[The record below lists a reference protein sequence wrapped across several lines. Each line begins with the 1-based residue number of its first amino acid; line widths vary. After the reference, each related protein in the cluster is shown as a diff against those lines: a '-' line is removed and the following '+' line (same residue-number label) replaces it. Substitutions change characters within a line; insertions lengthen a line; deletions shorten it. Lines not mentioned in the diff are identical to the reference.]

1 MIGSFKHKGLKALYL
16 DDDRRKLSPDMVERI
31 ATILGV
37 LAVAERIED
46 VAMPTFRLHALKG
59 DRKNQFAITVRA
71 NWRIVFRFEDGF
83 AEDIDLVDYH

>member
-1 MIGSFKHKGLKALYL
+1 MIRSFKHKGLRAFYL
-16 DDDRRKLSPDMVERI
+16 KDDRSKVPPDMAGRI

-37 LAVAERIED
+37 LAVAKTLDD

-59 DRKNQFAITVRA
+59 DRKGECAVTVRA